1 MSATTT
7 ATVAE
12 MRSGTV
18 VDLASPDPATID
30 VRDIAYALSNQ
41 CRFAGSVSRF
51 WSVAGHGLYC
61 RKVGIAAGYPHLKI
75 GFQMHDAHEAF
86 FGDITTPAAR
96 AMGAG
101 DGLAVM
107 KDTADEAIAQALGF
121 PTDMLRDPV
130 IKEIDRLVLFLE
142 AHYFQRNRGQ
152 TLMVDPPT
160 AFDVRDFLHL
170 RPPTAGRFR
179 WTARRAFLSTYHR
192 DIKELHR

>member
-1 MSATTT
+1 
-7 ATVAE
+7 
-12 MRSGTV
+12 MRSGNV
-18 VDLASPDPATID
+18 VDLASPDPAAIH

-61 RKVGIAAGYPHLKI
+61 RKVGIAAGYPDLKI
-75 GFQMHDAHEAF
+75 GFQLHDAHEAF

-101 DGLAVM
+101 AGLSHM
-107 KDTADEAIAQALGF
+107 KDTADEAIAAALGF
-121 PTDMLRDPV
+121 PVALLRDPV
-130 IKEIDRLVLFLE
+130 IKEVDRLVLFLE

-152 TLMVDPPT
+152 TLMVELPS

-179 WTARRAFLSTYHR
+179 WTARRAFLTTYHR
-192 DIKELHR
+192 DLKELNR